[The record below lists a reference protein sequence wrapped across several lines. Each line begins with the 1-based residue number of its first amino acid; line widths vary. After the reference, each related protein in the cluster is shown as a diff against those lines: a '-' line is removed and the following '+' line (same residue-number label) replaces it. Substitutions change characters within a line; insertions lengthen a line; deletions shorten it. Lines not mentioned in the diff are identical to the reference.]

1 MWKLL
6 TYKHTTNGNIRS
18 IVSLNDRCVA
28 VNEHRTILDVIDLL
42 KNDITAENTGL
53 LLPEEYKNLDFIKK
67 TFSDENGVFDDQK
80 FTSFYKL
87 ASDKYADLTNNQAYE
102 SLKKELE
109 YSPTSMSSPIGS
121 KKFDV

>member
-42 KNDITAENTGL
+42 KNDHSLANYISAVSG
-53 LLPEEYKNLDFIKK
+53 YFYYH
-67 TFSDENGVFDDQK
+67 G
-80 FTSFYKL
+80 YKL
-87 ASDKYADLTNNQAYE
+87 E
-102 SLKKELE
+102 STIEFNEQTYPE
-109 YSPTSMSSPIGS
+109 YYL
-121 KKFDV
+121 